1 MPKRTYKIQGYH
13 GGISSDTDPRDI
25 QDIESP
31 SLVDASIDSVG
42 RIKTLGS
49 VSTDASASNTLQILP
64 NRGLFVMDSDK
75 KLDGSDG
82 NETFLVAYDDNQ
94 SGIDI
99 KDSDG
104 WDTNQITAGT
114 FDSDLPVFYV
124 GDGNLRVGDG
134 EFDNAI
140 KNKWFG
146 YIKTPRFDGLLADSE
161 GASSDTVGWVAENQP
176 IEAPIAGNCLI
187 STPFPGSDSNGVN
200 SSSSEYIGNVADVS
214 GEDVADIA
222 SVNLRVGLQYTELLA
237 NTYDV
242 WTTTTSHTLS
252 DDATYYPFIADNNVK
267 ADAPGGN
274 AAAAVIVDNGQEYTI
289 DDENVFIIGF
299 YIVSA
304 EYANLREVIINHNTA
319 DDGTGGQASFRWNKD
334 EIEPDCWNLLVCSA
348 SGMVAGDY
356 TLGDDLLRWY
366 FYAKSSAS
374 TVRSTFWL
382 SGPVTARNVPL
393 TGYPPGLYSFYHSYL
408 YDDEKQESLPF
419 LFTDTGSGNV
429 NKLNI
434 VGDSV
439 LLNFDSY
446 INPFNNAGTPAYT
459 ISKRITGSRLYYK
472 LQENDNFYLIGELD
486 FVDKGFKWFPE
497 GDTMSYSMANV
508 TGDGSPGGDAFYKTC
523 VIVKGITPDSANTID
538 TFKTINGYGGVT
550 KSIDAKF
557 KTAVVHGR
565 RTYIGNI
572 RQPSGSTGENFPDR
586 MLKSQINKFDIFPD
600 KMGSVDVTIN
610 DGESIVKLE
619 AFADRILQFKE
630 KTMYVI
636 NVSETV
642 DFLEDTHE
650 NKGCAFDYHVTK
662 TDYGIAWFNSFGV
675 YFYDGRQVT
684 NLLEKSGIRLIS
696 ESDWGTFIKDGTDD
710 TDMSSAHIGY
720 IPKKRQLLINNEN
733 KDVFIY
739 DFVLRAWMKGSS
751 KITINTNMTNFA
763 LDGNQDL
770 VYLSNTDSDVMT
782 WNPDAAA
789 SSGFVY
795 QTKDIDFGEPGVRK
809 KIYKVYVTYKTG
821 ATTNVQVKYDTN
833 GTTTFDKVFQNGTNF
848 TSNVLDNAGS
858 GEWVQATLK
867 PNTSSEANNI
877 YSFALKFSATGT
889 GAEVTRVKCVADSS
903 DSLDGKYFDI
913 YGAGG
918 KTGVWIDVDNSGTS
932 APSGSGSYAQAIE
945 VTEIETNDSAES
957 VAIAV
962 AEAVGDHANFTTR
975 VEGDTVIITDAASA
989 SRTNASDGDTGFT
1002 ISIDREGGT
1011 SSVPATFE
1019 INDISIVYRMKSIR

>member
-1 MPKRTYKIQGYH
+1 MPKQTFKIQGFH

-31 SLVDASIDSVG
+31 ALVDANIDSVG

-49 VSTDASASNTLQILP
+49 VSVDIGESNTLQILP
-64 NRGLFVMDSDK
+64 NKGLFVMASDK
-75 KLDGSDG
+75 QLDNTEVNESFIIAHDAGG
-82 NETFLVAYDDNQ
+82 NSF
-94 SGIDI
+94 DI
-99 KDSDG
+99 KQVVANAWSTAQISLTT
-104 WDTNQITAGT
+104 TN
-114 FDSDLPVFYV
+114 PVFYV
-124 GDGNLRVGDG
+124 GDGNLRIGDG
-134 EFDNAI
+134 GFN
-140 KNKWFG
+140 NTSNSQWFG
-146 YIKTPRFDGLLADSE
+146 YIEDERFNGLLADS
-161 GASSDTVGWVAENQP
+161 GAVGWVSENQAIQSP
-176 IEAPIAGNCLI
+176 TVGNCLI
-187 STPFPGSDSNGVN
+187 STPFPGSDSDGVN
-200 SSSSEYIGNVADVS
+200 SSSSEYIGNVADAS
-214 GEDVADIA
+214 GEDVADVH

-237 NTYDV
+237 NTASD

-252 DDATYYPFIADNNVK
+252 DETTYYPFIANNNVK
-267 ADAPGGN
+267 ATAPAGN
-274 AAAAVIVDNGQEYTI
+274 ASAAIIIDNGQEYAI

-299 YIVSA
+299 YITSA
-304 EYANLREVIINHNTA
+304 EHATLTWVVINHITL
-319 DDGTGGQASFRWNKD
+319 DDGTGDKANFKWHKD
-334 EIEPDCWNLLVCSA
+334 DIEPDCWNLLVCSP
-348 SGMVAGDY
+348 SSMIAGDY

-366 FYAKSSAS
+366 FYVKNSAS
-374 TVRSTFWL
+374 TTRSTFWL
-382 SGPVTARNVPL
+382 SGPVTAKNIPL
-393 TGYPPGLYSFYHSYL
+393 TGYQPGLYSFYHSYL

-429 NKLNI
+429 NQLNI

-472 LQENDNFYLIGELD
+472 LQENDNFYLMGELD

-508 TGDGSPGGDAFYKTC
+508 TGDGSPAGDAFFKNA

-538 TFKTINGYGGVT
+538 TYKSLNGFGGVT

-572 RQPSGSTGENFPDR
+572 RQPSGTTGKNHPDR
-586 MLKSQINKFDIFPD
+586 MLKSQINKFDVFPD
-600 KMGSVDVTIN
+600 KLGSVDVTIN

-636 NVSETV
+636 NVSESV

-650 NKGCAFDYHVTK
+650 NKGCAFPYHVTK
-662 TDYGIAWFNSFGV
+662 TDFGIAWFNSFGV

-684 NLLEKSGIRLIS
+684 NLLEKNGMRLIS
-696 ESDWGTFIKDGTDD
+696 ESDWETFIKDGTDD

-720 IPKKRQLLINNEN
+720 VPKKRQLLIKNEN

-770 VYLSNTDSDVMT
+770 IYLSNTDADVMT

-789 SSGFVY
+789 SSAFVY
-795 QTKDIDFGEPGVRK
+795 QSRDIDFGEPSVRK
-809 KIYKVYVTYKTG
+809 KIYKVYITYKTG
-821 ATTNVQVKYDTN
+821 GVTNVQVKYDVDG
-833 GTTTFDKVFQNGTNF
+833 GTTFNKTFQDGTNF
-848 TSNVLDNAGS
+848 ASNELANAGS
-858 GEWVQATLK
+858 GAWTQSVLK
-867 PNTSSEANNI
+867 PSTSSDANSI
-877 YSFALKFSATGT
+877 YSFALKFTTDGT
-889 GAEVTRVKCVADSS
+889 
-903 DSLDGKYFDI
+903 
-913 YGAGG
+913 
-918 KTGVWIDVDNSGTS
+918 
-932 APSGSGSYAQAIE
+932 
-945 VTEIETNDSAES
+945 
-957 VAIAV
+957 
-962 AEAVGDHANFTTR
+962 
-975 VEGDTVIITDAASA
+975 
-989 SRTNASDGDTGFT
+989 
-1002 ISIDREGGT
+1002 
-1011 SSVPATFE
+1011 VPATFE